1 MIFMKFK
8 NKLLV
13 LWTFLL
19 FIVPIN
25 IFAYSNYII
34 PGGENVGIE
43 VNSNGVLVVG
53 FYKVNDQFIARDSGF
68 LVGDSIIKVNEEE
81 VSSIDNMVSVIEK
94 SENRDIQFTIL
105 RDGKSKTLTMTEE
118 VDSNGVYKTGMYVK
132 DKIVGIGT
140 LTYIDPNTK
149 IFGALGHEIDEKTTA
164 EKFEIKDGK
173 IFKSTVTGIERSE
186 SGSAGEKNA
195 EYNSN
200 EVYGKIA
207 ENTTS
212 GIFGDYTEALPDT
225 NTLKVANPD
234 EVRTGEA
241 RIRTV
246 VEQNK
251 IEEFTINIIKLDQ
264 NSDTKNILFE
274 ITDKDLLSKTGGVVQ
289 GMSGSPIIQN
299 EMIVGA
305 VTHVIV
311 NDTKKGYGIFI
322 TTMLK
327 EGDS

>member
-1 MIFMKFK
+1 MKFK

-43 VNSNGVLVVG
+43 VNSRGVLVVG

-94 SENRDIQFTIL
+94 NENKDIQFTIL

-251 IEEFTINIIKLDQ
+251 IEEFTINIIKIDQ
-264 NSDTKNILFE
+264 SSDTKNILFE